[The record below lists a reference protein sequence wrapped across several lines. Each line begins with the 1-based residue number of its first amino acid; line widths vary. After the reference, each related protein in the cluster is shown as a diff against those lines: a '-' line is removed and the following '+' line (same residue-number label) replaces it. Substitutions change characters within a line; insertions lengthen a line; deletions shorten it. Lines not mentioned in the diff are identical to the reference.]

1 MASARSKL
9 GAQGERIA
17 AARLEAQGMT
27 IAARNYRTR
36 FGEIDLV
43 ARDGEETV
51 FVEVRTRRGENYG
64 TPEESLTRRKQ
75 ARLTLAAQE
84 YLQERGGAD
93 RPWRID
99 FAAVALRAEGP
110 AEIRIVTS
118 AVEEA

>member
-1 MASARSKL
+1 MPSAGSKL

-17 AARLEAQGMT
+17 AARLEAQGWT
-27 IAARNYRTR
+27 IEARNYRTR

-51 FVEVRTRRGENYG
+51 FVEVRTRRGEEYG
-64 TPEESLTRRKQ
+64 TPEESLTRRKR

-84 YLQERGGAD
+84 YLQERGAAD

-99 FAAVALRAEGP
+99 FAAVALQAEGP
-110 AEIRIVTS
+110 AEIRLVTS

>member
-110 AEIRIVTS
+110 AEIRIVMS

>member
-1 MASARSKL
+1 MPSARSKL

-27 IAARNYRTR
+27 IEARNYRTR

-43 ARDGEETV
+43 AHDGAETV
-51 FVEVRTRRGENYG
+51 FVEVRTRRGGAYG
-64 TPEESLTRRKQ
+64 TPEESLTRRKR
-75 ARLTLAAQE
+75 ARLALAAQE
-84 YLQERGGAD
+84 YLQERGGAE

-99 FAAVALRAEGP
+99 LAAVALRAEGP
-110 AEIRIVTS
+110 AEIRYVKS

>member
-1 MASARSKL
+1 MPSARSQL

-17 AARLEAQGMT
+17 AARLESQGLT
-27 IAARNYRTR
+27 VEACNYRTR

-51 FVEVRTRRGENYG
+51 FVEVRTRRGEEHG

-75 ARLTLAAQE
+75 ARLALAAQE
-84 YLQERGGAD
+84 YLQERGGAE

-99 FAAVALRAEGP
+99 LVAVALRPEGP
-110 AEIRIVTS
+110 AEIRRVTS
-118 AVEEA
+118 AVEEP